1 MTGAIVEHANPIRG
15 EAPVKIGAIDFRIA
29 VTFSGLARLSQALGA
44 KTIDEIY
51 ARLLGFEPKAV
62 ACAVRCLIVVD
73 DADQLDT
80 LVAKILG
87 DDNISIADQA
97 SWREAV
103 EIALAGHIEAGRIR
117 RDERMANDI
126 ASDAVLGKP
135 VSPS

>member
-1 MTGAIVEHANPIRG
+1 MNFANPIRG

-73 DADQLDT
+73 DADQLDG
-80 LVAKILG
+80 LVAKIL
-87 DDNISIADQA
+87 DDGNISVADQA

-103 EIALAGHIEAGRIR
+103 EAALASHIEAGRIR
-117 RDERMANDI
+117 RDEQTANQI
-126 ASDAVLGKP
+126 AGDAVLGKP

>member
-1 MTGAIVEHANPIRG
+1 MNFANPIRG

-62 ACAVRCLIVVD
+62 ACAIRCLIVVD
-73 DADQLDT
+73 DADQLDG
-80 LVAKILG
+80 LVAKIL
-87 DDNISIADQA
+87 DDGNISVADQA

-103 EIALAGHIEAGRIR
+103 EAALASHIEAGRIR
-117 RDERMANDI
+117 RDEQTANQI
-126 ASDAVLGKP
+126 AGDAVLGKP

>member
-1 MTGAIVEHANPIRG
+1 MTSANPIRG

-62 ACAVRCLIVVD
+62 ACAVRALIVAD
-73 DADQLDT
+73 DGDQLDV
-80 LVAKILG
+80 LVAKIL
-87 DDNISIADQA
+87 DDSNISIADQA

-103 EIALAGHIEAGRIR
+103 EAALASHIEAGRIR
-117 RDERMANDI
+117 RDEQTANQI
-126 ASDAVLGKP
+126 AADAILGKP
-135 VSPS
+135 VSLS

>member
-1 MTGAIVEHANPIRG
+1 MNIANPIRG

-62 ACAVRCLIVVD
+62 ACAVRALIVAD
-73 DADQLDT
+73 DGDQLDV
-80 LVAKILG
+80 LVAKIL
-87 DDNISIADQA
+87 DDSNISIADQA

-103 EIALAGHIEAGRIR
+103 EAALASHIEAGRIR
-117 RDERMANDI
+117 RDELTANQI
-126 ASDAVLGKP
+126 AADAMLGKP

>member
-1 MTGAIVEHANPIRG
+1 MVETANPIRG
-15 EAPVKIGAIDFRIA
+15 EAPVKIGAINFRIA
-29 VTFSGLARLSQALGA
+29 VTFSGLARLSTAIGA
-44 KTIDEIY
+44 RTIDEVY
-51 ARLLGFEPKAV
+51 ARLLGYEPKAV

-80 LVAKILG
+80 LVAKILS

-117 RDERMANDI
+117 RDERTANDI

>member
-1 MTGAIVEHANPIRG
+1 METANPIRG
-15 EAPVKIGAIDFRIA
+15 EASVKIGAIDFRIA

-73 DADQLDT
+73 DADQLDA
-80 LVAKILG
+80 LVAKIL
-87 DDNISIADQA
+87 DDSNISIADQA
-97 SWREAV
+97 SWRDAV
-103 EIALAGHIEAGRIR
+103 EVALAGHIEAGRIR
-117 RDERMANDI
+117 RDERTANDI

>member
-1 MTGAIVEHANPIRG
+1 MHFANPIRG

-73 DADQLDT
+73 DADHLDG
-80 LVAKILG
+80 LVAKIL
-87 DDNISIADQA
+87 DDGNISVADQT

-103 EIALAGHIEAGRIR
+103 EAALASHIEAGRIR
-117 RDERMANDI
+117 RDEQTASQI
-126 ASDAVLGKP
+126 ASDALVGKP
-135 VSPS
+135 VGPS

>member
-1 MTGAIVEHANPIRG
+1 MEYANPIRG

-73 DADQLDT
+73 DADQLDP
-80 LVAKILG
+80 LVAKIL
-87 DDNISIADQA
+87 DDGNISIADQF

-103 EIALAGHIEAGRIR
+103 ETALAGHIAAGRNR
-117 RDERMANDI
+117 RDEQTANDI
-126 ASDAVLGKP
+126 AADAVLGKA

>member
-1 MTGAIVEHANPIRG
+1 METANPIRG

-29 VTFSGLARLSQALGA
+29 ITFSGLARVSQALGA

-73 DADQLDT
+73 DADQLDR
-80 LVAKILG
+80 LVAKIL
-87 DDNISIADQA
+87 DDNNISIADQA
-97 SWREAV
+97 SWRDAV
-103 EIALAGHIEAGRIR
+103 EIALAGHIEAGRVR
-117 RDERMANDI
+117 RDERTANDI

-135 VSPS
+135 ISPS

>member
-1 MTGAIVEHANPIRG
+1 MEFANPLRG

-73 DADQLDT
+73 DADQLDA
-80 LVAKILG
+80 LVARIL
-87 DDNISIADQA
+87 DDSNISIADQVN
-97 SWREAV
+97 WRDAV
-103 EIALAGHIEAGRIR
+103 ETALAGHIEAGRIR
-117 RDERMANDI
+117 RDEQTANDL